1 VIFVLRSNSDD
12 VPVDIGLHFQIKA
25 VAGGV
30 RFRCS
35 INNNQDRA
43 HFVPANC
50 RQGNVDDWGTW

>member
-1 VIFVLRSNSDD
+1 
-12 VPVDIGLHFQIKA
+12 VPVDIGLDFQIKA

-43 HFVPANC
+43 PFVPANKIDNC
-50 RQGNVDDWGTW
+50 QYIRRLR